1 MIVVKAEALGFE
13 FAPVV
18 GQAFVPRSPRRHL
31 NLRASFTK
39 KQNSETGSWQ
49 ARAVQVDIRR
59 LTPRFPLLAPSCIFY
74 GVVHETVWTTGTYS
88 CLGRQVESFESL
100 W

>member
-1 MIVVKAEALGFE
+1 MIVVKVKALGFD

-31 NLRASFTK
+31 NLQAFFTK

-49 ARAVQVDIRR
+49 ARAVQTDI
-59 LTPRFPLLAPSCIFY
+59 
-74 GVVHETVWTTGTYS
+74 
-88 CLGRQVESFESL
+88 
-100 W
+100 

>member
-18 GQAFVPRSPRRHL
+18 GRAFVPRSPRRHL

-39 KQNSETGSWQ
+39 KQNSETRSAGGHKAPHLLDFRCLRHHASSMGSCMK
-49 ARAVQVDIRR
+49 
-59 LTPRFPLLAPSCIFY
+59 PF
-74 GVVHETVWTTGTYS
+74 
-88 CLGRQVESFESL
+88 GRQVPIPAY
-100 W
+100 